1 MPACPVCQYH
11 NPPEANKCQRCNWL
25 IQNDLEISSDHEI
38 LTTCIPTLIK
48 QLEDA
53 HQAKNGLLS
62 HIQILDPDIHKANN
76 RKLDEIQEEIEKDKE
91 QTRKHFLH
99 LEELINELQSILKSK
114 NNSSEDIAPTV
125 KNKPPTEQNISSP
138 IGEQNSYRE
147 NNNTDVSNV
156 RKSIENRQNIESD
169 AIVNR
174 RKTQEQVHQEN
185 DRSISDILKETINEP
200 ENNLFGKTSDPN
212 FNNNSNFISNT
223 EESSLYSLE
232 SDRNTNIDSNLIDK
246 PQEGSLYEQ
255 AGDHKSYKTNN
266 DIENN
271 VPDNAH
277 NGSYQ
282 NFYRLIKRGELEV
295 TKVSIPQETIE
306 QARSGTQSELKFAED
321 KKGNY
326 WIVDWQGV
334 YCLIPKEKNL
344 INQYQYAN
352 FQRVFNCQDYY
363 EDYSKIEIIEPAT
376 VANYDGEHWR
386 LERKGKI
393 KFI

>member
-11 NPPEANKCQRCNWL
+11 NPPEANKCERCNWS
-25 IQNDLEISSDHEI
+25 IENDLEISSDHEI
-38 LTTCIPTLIK
+38 ITTCIPTLIK

-62 HIQILDPDIHKANN
+62 HIQILDPEIHQANN
-76 RKLDEIQEEIEKDKE
+76 RKLVEIQEEIEKDKE
-91 QTRKHFLH
+91 QTNKHFLH

-114 NNSSEDIAPTV
+114 NNLSEDIAPIV
-125 KNKPPTEQNISSP
+125 RNKTLTEQNISSP
-138 IGEQNSYRE
+138 IGEQDSYRE
-147 NNNTDVSNV
+147 NDRTDIRNV
-156 RKSIENRQNIESD
+156 HQSIENRQNVESD
-169 AIVNR
+169 AIVNQ

-185 DRSISDILKETINEP
+185 DRFIGDILNETINEQG
-200 ENNLFGKTSDPN
+200 NNLFRGTRDRN
-212 FNNNSNFISNT
+212 FNNSSNFRNNS
-223 EESSLYSLE
+223 EESSLCGSK
-232 SDRNTNIDSNLIDK
+232 SDRNISIDPNPIEE
-246 PQEGSLYEQ
+246 PQAGSLYASSGE
-255 AGDHKSYKTNN
+255 GKSFETQS
-266 DIENN
+266 DRENN
-271 VPDNAH
+271 EPDNNH
-277 NGSYQ
+277 NGNYQ
-282 NFYRLIKRGELEV
+282 SFYRLIKRGKLEV
-295 TKVSIPQETIE
+295 IKVTIPQETLE
-306 QARSGTQSELKFAED
+306 KARSGTQSELKFVED

-326 WIVDWQGV
+326 WIIDWQGV